1 MTYVVSNIH
10 GKMDRYND
18 LLNAIGF
25 GEKDV
30 LYVLGDVVDYG
41 EDPMGVLCDMSMRPN
56 VLPIVGEHDYAAA
69 KLLGTFAKMQEEG
82 TLGEADPAFLAEMS
96 AWVKNGGAT
105 TLEGFRNLD
114 ADMKEGVLDYLAE
127 MALYEEVTVKG
138 ETYLL
143 VHAGIRNFS
152 PDMDLDECTP
162 EDFLSEALD
171 TEKEYFEDKQII
183 VGHVA
188 VKDILDADP
197 DMIYYGN
204 GSIAIDCGAAF
215 GGKLACLCLDNGKE
229 YYI

>member
-1 MTYVVSNIH
+1 
-10 GKMDRYND
+10 
-18 LLNAIGF
+18 
-25 GEKDV
+25 
-30 LYVLGDVVDYG
+30 
-41 EDPMGVLCDMSMRPN
+41 
-56 VLPIVGEHDYAAA
+56 
-69 KLLGTFAKMQEEG
+69 
-82 TLGEADPAFLAEMS
+82 MS

-188 VKDILDADP
+188 VKDIPDADP